1 MPDITMCMSKDC
13 PKKNECYRSMAKP
26 DIYQSYAD
34 YGKICLENDYKYFW
48 ETIVQK
54 KKNKSID
61 MNFKFFLENYR
72 EYIRGKE

>member
-1 MPDITMCMSKDC
+1 MCFSRWSVRMCMSKNC

-26 DIYQSYAD
+26 DKYYQSYAD

-54 KKNKSID
+54 K
-61 MNFKFFLENYR
+61 E
-72 EYIRGKE
+72 

>member
-1 MPDITMCMSKDC
+1 MCFSRWGVRMCLSKDC

-26 DIYQSYAD
+26 DKYYQSYAD

-54 KKNKSID
+54 K
-61 MNFKFFLENYR
+61 E
-72 EYIRGKE
+72 

>member
-26 DIYQSYAD
+26 DKYYQSYAD

-54 KKNKSID
+54 K
-61 MNFKFFLENYR
+61 E
-72 EYIRGKE
+72 